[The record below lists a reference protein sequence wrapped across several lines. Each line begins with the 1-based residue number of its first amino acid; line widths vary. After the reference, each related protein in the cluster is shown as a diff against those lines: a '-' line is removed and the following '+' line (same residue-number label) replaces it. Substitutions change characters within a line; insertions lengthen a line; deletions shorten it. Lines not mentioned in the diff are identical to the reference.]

1 MASRKRANQ
10 EKQSHGQRTNDAL
23 QSITPSNNLNA
34 QLLIKPQTKLP
45 FSKFS
50 QRFKTAGTRNPIKRD
65 RLEKPNVEQ
74 AEFKPERLPSLV
86 NRIDPR
92 TLRSARPASGP
103 GADVV
108 QYTPPGAKS
117 PINVRLTDVRDLQTA
132 QRNQA
137 EALASETARAAAESR
152 NTIKAR
158 NLATEL
164 TTYNRTVGSRGGG
177 IRGASGANGV
187 L

>member
-65 RLEKPNVEQ
+65 TLEKPNVKQ
-74 AEFKPERLPSLV
+74 TKFKPEPLPKLV
-86 NRIDPR
+86 NRVDPR
-92 TLRSARPASGP
+92 TFKSASLAKGP
-103 GADVV
+103 GKGIV

-117 PINVRLTDVRDLQTA
+117 PINVRLADPRDLATV
-132 QRNQA
+132 QRNQSQ
-137 EALASETARAAAESR
+137 ALASEVARAAAESR
-152 NTIKAR
+152 NTAKQRSLASEVSEYNKAI
-158 NLATEL
+158 
-164 TTYNRTVGSRGGG
+164 GSRGGG
-177 IRGASGANGV
+177 RRGATGANGV

>member
-1 MASRKRANQ
+1 MARKRAQ
-10 EKQSHGQRTNDAL
+10 DEKQSHGQRTNDAL
-23 QSITPSNNLNA
+23 QSISPSTNLNA

-65 RLEKPNVEQ
+65 TLEKPNVGQ
-74 AEFKPERLPSLV
+74 AEFKPEPLPKLV

-92 TLRSARPASGP
+92 IFKSAGPAKGP
-103 GADVV
+103 GPDVV
-108 QYTPPGAKS
+108 QYTPPGSKS
-117 PINVRLTDVRDLQTA
+117 PINVHLSNPRDLAEA

-137 EALASETARAAAESR
+137 EALASETARAAAVSR
-152 NTIKAR
+152 NRTKSR

-164 TTYNRTVGSRGGG
+164 TAYNRAVGSRGGG
-177 IRGASGANGV
+177 GRGASGANGV

>member
-34 QLLIKPQTKLP
+34 QLLVKPQTKLP

-65 RLEKPNVEQ
+65 ALEKPNVGQ
-74 AEFKPERLPSLV
+74 TKFKPEPLPKLV

-92 TLRSARPASGP
+92 TLRSAAAAKGP
-103 GADVV
+103 GPDVV

-117 PINVRLTDVRDLQTA
+117 PINVRLTDARDLATA

-137 EALASETARAAAESR
+137 QALASETARAAAESR
-152 NTIKAR
+152 NRTKSR

-164 TTYNRTVGSRGGG
+164 TQYNRAVGSRGAV
-177 IRGASGANGV
+177 RGSTGANGV